1 VQKIEKFNI
10 NITKA
15 MHGEV
20 LPPRYACS
28 FVGCLLK
35 NIKHMVYD
43 APPSSSMDSLHVER
57 WRQKKEKKLGCVPWL
72 ATLRG

>member
-28 FVGCLLK
+28 SVGSLL
-35 NIKHMVYD
+35 
-43 APPSSSMDSLHVER
+43 
-57 WRQKKEKKLGCVPWL
+57 KKEKKLGRVLWL
-72 ATLRG
+72 ATFRG